1 MNLKVGGRDLGEKV
15 KVNLRR
21 SFFREP
27 DGSYLGK
34 VSGYLPTKCIDFF
47 TFNVPLPFFFCLK

>member
-27 DGSYLGK
+27 DGSYLRK
-34 VSGYLPTKCIDFF
+34 VSGYLPTKCIDFLLLMSP
-47 TFNVPLPFFFCLK
+47 PLFFV

>member
-15 KVNLRR
+15 KVKLRR

-34 VSGYLPTKCIDFF
+34 VATSP
-47 TFNVPLPFFFCLK
+47 PSA